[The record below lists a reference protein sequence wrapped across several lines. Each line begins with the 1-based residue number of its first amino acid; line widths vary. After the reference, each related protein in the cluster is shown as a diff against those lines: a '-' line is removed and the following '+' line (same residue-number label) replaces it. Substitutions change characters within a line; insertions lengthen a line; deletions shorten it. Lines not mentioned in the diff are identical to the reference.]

1 MEDLSLDEVP
11 ADPEQALVVSRLEQR
26 LVDAWSL
33 APQLF
38 VERLKRV
45 AQPVGRV
52 ARAAVVGPDRG
63 RAVPGCKAAKKPNN
77 LPFIKPFIEP
87 CYGLGQRALHGHGA

>member
-1 MEDLSLDEVP
+1 MKDLSLDEVP

-26 LVDAWSL
+26 LVDARSL

-45 AQPVGRV
+45 AQSVGRV

-63 RAVPGCKAAKKPNN
+63 RAVPGCEAAKKVK
-77 LPFIKPFIEP
+77 LAFYLPFIEP

>member
-1 MEDLSLDEVP
+1 MDNFSFNEVP
-11 ADPEQALVVSRLEQR
+11 ADPEQALVVGRLEQR
-26 LVDAWSL
+26 LVDARTL

-63 RAVPGCKAAKKPNN
+63 RAVPGCEAAKKVK
-77 LPFIKPFIEP
+77 LAFYLPFIEP